1 MISHAI
7 QTMLLNAT
15 LAADPSQHVYD
26 HPFKIGHDGRWMWS
40 GNMGNLVLSGI
51 ILIVVGLYVAS
62 RVKTGPESQGT
73 DRYVTKGRFAHMIEV
88 ICVYMRDDVVKPL
101 LHDRTNKYMPILWT
115 FFFFI
120 LVNNLLGLL
129 PIMDVVHLIN
139 KDWAEAHITPI
150 GGTATQNIWVTGA
163 LAILACIVFNIA
175 AIARLGIGGYL
186 KHLTGGAPLI
196 VAPLI
201 FVLEF
206 AGQILI
212 KPIALALRLFANM
225 TAGHILLA
233 TLLGF
238 FSIWNVESVGA
249 PIKGGVSVIAFF
261 AAMAI
266 FFLELFVAFLQAF
279 IFTFL
284 VAVFIS
290 LMDHHDDHSH
300 EHSEHGH
307 DHGHAHAHGHEH
319 AHA

>member
-1 MISHAI
+1 
-7 QTMLLNAT
+7 
-15 LAADPSQHVYD
+15 
-26 HPFKIGHDGRWMWS
+26 
-40 GNMGNLVLSGI
+40 
-51 ILIVVGLYVAS
+51 
-62 RVKTGPESQGT
+62 
-73 DRYVTKGRFAHMIEV
+73 MIEV

-101 LHDRTNKYMPILWT
+101 LHDRTSTYMPILWT

-129 PIMDVVHLIN
+129 PIMDVVHLLN

-163 LAILACIVFNIA
+163 LAILACIVFNVA

-186 KHLTGGAPLI
+186 KHLTGGALI

-212 KPIALALRLFANM
+212 KPIALAASSLREHDGGAHPARDA
-225 TAGHILLA
+225 AGLL
-233 TLLGF
+233 LHLERRERRRF
-238 FSIWNVESVGA
+238 RSR
-249 PIKGGVSVIAFF
+249 GVSIIAFF